1 MPMKALVPLKIDF
14 LRWRSRNDARS
25 ATRQLTSEPDG
36 ELSMHF
42 RIYDLAAD
50 RCVWSVPPID
60 SVPVKLHA
68 QKLVARAID
77 NDGGV
82 LEVVPVDGAN
92 LVDIATRFLADRRV
106 NRLDIHLAAD
116 DSYAGRVV
124 RHDNQ

>member
-1 MPMKALVPLKIDF
+1 
-14 LRWRSRNDARS
+14 
-25 ATRQLTSEPDG
+25 
-36 ELSMHF
+36 MHF

-50 RCVWSVPPID
+50 RCVWSVPPIN